1 MSGIQYRLLPCE
13 NFGVALPSGDLVSTI
28 ARHYWTQSLQQFYAS
43 VLGMNVLTNPHGL
56 ITDRGITE
64 GTWKVRISE

>member
-1 MSGIQYRLLPCE
+1 
-13 NFGVALPSGDLVSTI
+13 VSTI

-64 GTWKVRISE
+64 GTWKVRI